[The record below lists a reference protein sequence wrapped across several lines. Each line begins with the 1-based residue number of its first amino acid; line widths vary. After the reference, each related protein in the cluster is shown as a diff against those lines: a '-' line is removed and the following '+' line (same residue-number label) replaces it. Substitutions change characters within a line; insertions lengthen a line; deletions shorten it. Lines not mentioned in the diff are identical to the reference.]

1 MTLTFVFLQRD
12 LLFCF
17 TLYNAPLLPAP
28 CGSQSSI
35 TMTSVFFAFFSP
47 SWGSAPEQSPS
58 SLVSA
63 CGRARFSPTAAE
75 LPRTRVPR
83 TPSLSTSFLTQ
94 WIEEKPS
101 CRPGR
106 KR

>member
-1 MTLTFVFLQRD
+1 MTLTFVFSTRLTF
-12 LLFCF
+12 LF
-17 TLYNAPLLPAP
+17 LYNTPLLPAP

-58 SLVSA
+58 SLASA

-83 TPSLSTSFLTQ
+83 TPSLSTSSLTQ